1 MKVLLLLYLSLFSYI
16 YSSQTEEKLQQDY
29 NPPSSVDNPS
39 IYFKNIMYTSYIRAI
54 PKFGQV
60 ARLPWSGDYW
70 AHRYGGPSARY
81 GKMDTRYKPYPISIN
96 MYHQPGDYLA
106 NKDRPD
112 FSDYVNDYYSPAEKY
127 DLYVGDYQFTLT
139 RTSKYYGARYN
150 GGGDIASWMGLCH
163 GFSSASYMT
172 ATPNRAVTLIAA
184 DGKTKIQFLP
194 DDIKALATTWW
205 ANVSY
210 DNRLTGRRYSAIN
223 AASFFIILGN
233 QVGRYRKNISVE
245 PFADAQIWNFGF
257 MNYKTTYY
265 NLSTGKEGL
274 YMEARIPRTSAP
286 QSYALAGPS
295 SAVYVIGVKYS
306 ITYIDE
312 VNAKHITTG
321 QNRKEKTSDYTMA
334 LYMDANDKIVGGV
347 WSSRAKPSYLWGP
360 DKIPEGPFDK
370 YLPTF
375 LGSSQTL
382 RSISDY
388 AAQSSAQYLPLRSIV
403 YYLTN
408 ISN

>member
-1 MKVLLLLYLSLFSYI
+1 MRVLLLLYLSLFVYI
-16 YSSQTEEKLQQDY
+16 YCNQTEERLQQDY
-29 NPPSSVDNPS
+29 NPPASGDNPS
-39 IYFKNIMYTSYIRAI
+39 IFFKNIIYTSYIRAL

-60 ARLPWSGDYW
+60 SRLPWSGDYL
-70 AHRYGGPSARY
+70 AYRYGGPSARY
-81 GKMDTRYKPYPISIN
+81 GDMDTRYKPYPISIN

-112 FSDYVNDYYSPAEKY
+112 FSDYVNKYYSPAEKY

-139 RTSKYYGARYN
+139 RTAKNYGIRFN
-150 GGGDIASWMGLCH
+150 GGGDFASWMGLCH
-163 GFSSASYMT
+163 GLAPASYMT
-172 ATPNRAVTLIAA
+172 STPNRAVTVYGA

-194 DDIKALATTWW
+194 DDIKAIATTWW
-205 ANVSY
+205 GNVKFN
-210 DNRLTGRRYSAIN
+210 NRLTGRRYSAVN

-233 QVGRYRKNISVE
+233 QVGRFRKNISVE

-257 MNYKTTYY
+257 MSYKTTYY
-265 NLSTGKEGL
+265 NLKTGKEGL
-274 YMEARIPRTSAP
+274 YLDCRLPRTEAP
-286 QSYALAGPS
+286 QMYALAGPAE
-295 SAVYVIGVKYS
+295 SAYVIGVKYT
-306 ITYIDE
+306 ITYASNI
-312 VNAKHITTG
+312 NAKHITTG
-321 QNRKEKTSDYTMA
+321 QNREEKTSDYTMA
-334 LYMDANDKIVGGV
+334 IYMDAKDKIVGGV

-375 LGSSQTL
+375 FGSSATL
-382 RSISDY
+382 RSITEY
-388 AAQSSAQYLPLRSIV
+388 AVQSSAQYLPLRSIV